1 MRKTFIRIAAAAA
14 LLLAGD
20 ASARTDKLRIATEGA
35 YAPWNFTNATGK
47 LEGFEIDLA
56 ADLCRRMRAACEI
69 VAHDWD
75 GIIPGLIEGQYD
87 AIIAGMSITA
97 RRREVIDFSVAYANT
112 PDALVVSRA
121 SPLAQLPVDRTYNFD
136 REKEA
141 AEKAVESLKV
151 ALKGK
156 AVGAQVST
164 VYANFLQTHFKDV
177 ARIRLYKTTDQH
189 DLDLS
194 AGRIEGV
201 FASVGYWKPLLDSP
215 EGREFV
221 MVGPSFTG
229 GIFGSGVGVGLR
241 KADVDLK
248 RRFDGAIE
256 AAIRDGTVR
265 TLSMKW
271 FKFDVTPR

>member
-56 ADLCRRMRAACEI
+56 ADLCRRMRAGCEI

-75 GIIPGLIEGQYD
+75 GIIPGLIAGKYD

-97 RRREVIDFSVAYANT
+97 RRLQVIDFSVPYAST
-112 PDALVVSRA
+112 PDGMVVSRA
-121 SPLAQLPVDRTYNFD
+121 SPLARLAIDRTYDFD

-141 AEKAVESLKV
+141 AEKALESLK
-151 ALKGK
+151 AAFKGK
-156 AVGAQVST
+156 PIGVQVST
-164 VYANFLQTHFKDV
+164 VHANFLQTFFKGV
-177 ARIRLYKTTDQH
+177 ADIRVYKTTDQH

-194 AGRIEGV
+194 AGRLEGV
-201 FASVGYWKPLLDSP
+201 FGSVGYWKPLLDSP

-221 MVGPSFTG
+221 MVGPTFTG
-229 GIFGSGVGVGLR
+229 GMLGSGVAVGLR
-241 KADVDLK
+241 KADTDLK
-248 RRFDGAIE
+248 KRFDGAIG
-256 AAIRDGTVR
+256 AAIKDGTVKR
-265 TLSMKW
+265 LSVKW
-271 FKFDVTPR
+271 FRFDVTPP